1 MKNRPI
7 GHRVEFG
14 FYLAI
19 KGFLRALPHSGARSF
34 GRALG
39 SLAHRLDRRHRD
51 IALRNMALALP
62 EILEDERRR
71 LVRECF
77 RHFGAA
83 LCDAISSTRFD
94 GMDLCHLFSL
104 EGWEHLDEAESRG
117 KGIFILSAHL
127 GFWELVPP
135 MIGLTRGR
143 MDIVVRPADN
153 PWLDRELRALR
164 ERFGNAVI
172 PKRGAARKMIEVL
185 RDHGRIGILI
195 DQRVQERE
203 GIPVPFF
210 GRPALTTPV
219 LARLS
224 LRTGAAVVPIT
235 AYPEPGGRYR
245 IVVRPPILPPE
256 GLSEGEN
263 GDEAVA
269 ALTRRY
275 LEVAEEDIRAHPEM
289 WLWMHRRW
297 DERRKKER
305 NGAGGRG
312 AIRR

>member
-1 MKNRPI
+1 MKNRPTR
-7 GHRVEFG
+7 HRIEYAL
-14 FYLAI
+14 YLTL
-19 KGFLRALPHSGARSF
+19 KGFLRALPHPAARAV
-34 GRALG
+34 GRAVG
-39 SLAHRLDRRHRD
+39 SLAHRLDRRHRNV
-51 IALRNMALALP
+51 ALRNMELALP
-62 EILEDERRR
+62 EVGPEERRR

-83 LCDAISSTRFD
+83 LCDSISSTRFSATE
-94 GMDLCHLFSL
+94 LCHLFTL
-104 EGWEHLDEAESRG
+104 EGWENLEPAERRG

-127 GFWELVPP
+127 GFWESVPP

-185 RDHGRIGILI
+185 RAAGRVGILI
-195 DQRVQERE
+195 DQRVQPRE
-203 GIPVPFF
+203 GIEVPFF
-210 GRPALTTPV
+210 GHPALTSPV

-224 LRTGAAVVPIT
+224 LRTGAAVVPIA

-245 IVVRPPILPPE
+245 MVVRPAILPPE
-256 GLSEGEN
+256 GGQD
-263 GDEAVA
+263 DEETVA

-275 LEVAEEDIRAHPEM
+275 LEAAEEDIRVHPEQ

-297 DERRKKER
+297 GTEKKR
-305 NGAGGRG
+305 
-312 AIRR
+312 

>member
-1 MKNRPI
+1 MKNRPVA
-7 GHRVEFG
+7 HRVEYG

-19 KGFLRALPHSGARSF
+19 KGFLRALPHAGARAF
-34 GRALG
+34 GRGLG
-39 SLAHRLDRRHRD
+39 SLAHALDRRHRD
-51 IALRNMALALP
+51 VALRNMSLALP
-62 EILEDERRR
+62 GIDETERRR

-83 LCDAISSTRFD
+83 LCDAISSTRFEPTE
-94 GMDLCHLFSL
+94 LCHRMSL
-104 EGWEHLDEAESRG
+104 RGWENLDEAERRG

-127 GFWELVPP
+127 GLWELVPP
-135 MIGLTRGR
+135 LIGLTRGR

-172 PKRGAARKMIEVL
+172 PKRGAARRMLEVL
-185 RDHGRIGILI
+185 RGGGRVGILI

-203 GIPVPFF
+203 GIAVPFF
-210 GRPALTTPV
+210 GRPALTSPV
-219 LARLS
+219 LARVS

-245 IVVRPPILPPE
+245 IVVRPAILPPE
-256 GLSEGEN
+256 GKDVRDGKDSKDD
-263 GDEAVA
+263 DEMVA

-297 DERRKKER
+297 DERRR
-305 NGAGGRG
+305 
-312 AIRR
+312 

>member
-1 MKNRPI
+1 MKNRPVR
-7 GHRVEFG
+7 HRVEYG

-19 KGFLRALPHSGARSF
+19 KGFLRALSPDGARAF

-39 SLAHRLDRRHRD
+39 GLAHRLDRRHREV
-51 IALRNMALALP
+51 ALRNMALALP
-62 EILEDERRR
+62 EIPEAERRR
-71 LVRECF
+71 LVRACF

-83 LCDAISSTRFD
+83 LCDAISSTRY
-94 GMDLCHLFSL
+94 GARDLCHRCSL
-104 EGWEHLDEAESRG
+104 VGWENLEEAERRG
-117 KGIFILSAHL
+117 KGTFILSAHL

-143 MDIVVRPADN
+143 MDTVFRPADN
-153 PWLDRELRALR
+153 PWLDREVRALR

-172 PKRGAARKMIEVL
+172 PKRGAARKMLEVL
-185 RDHGRIGILI
+185 RSGGRVGILI
-195 DQRVQERE
+195 DQRVQEKE
-203 GIPVPFF
+203 GIQVPFF
-210 GRPALTTPV
+210 GRPALTSPV

-235 AYPEPGGRYR
+235 CYPEPRGRYR
-245 IVVRPPILPPE
+245 IVVRPAILP
-256 GLSEGEN
+256 LEGED

-289 WLWMHRRW
+289 WLV
-297 DERRKKER
+297 DAPAV
-305 NGAGGRG
+305 G
-312 AIRR
+312 